1 MIVPKESAWFG
12 SFADNDGAKIVQF
25 NETDL
30 YKQDKLGFKEL
41 DESNKLK
48 FLTIDAGHL
57 QISEKFFIKEI
68 VQKYFV

>member
-12 SFADNDGAKIVQF
+12 SFADNDGTKIVQF